1 MDSDASRLIA
11 FRRLKHE
18 QYTVLNPDCSLC
30 CTGRRPSGYGIC
42 RAERVFSGPLCQCK
56 YTGCS
61 RWDPPDHQ
69 HRSDVREPL
78 RHDLRVHTADQQM
91 AECCGCLESP
101 DNLNT
106 LSVNNDLTSNP
117 LTSTIPTTGVIKI
130 VPTTVNDAP
139 CDARQ
144 YTPIV
149 LTVILDNWIVFP
161 VVVSD
166 PLHILIEF
174 KSVPVGLSSQELAAL
189 QSQCTF
195 IGILG
200 SGRGICTC
208 GSGSSSPV
216 KKKK

>member
-1 MDSDASRLIA
+1 MNNTLCRIL
-11 FRRLKHE
+11 
-18 QYTVLNPDCSLC
+18 TVLCVALAVVLLGTVSVAQNVFLVDPYANANTPGAPDGTLRITNTGATYENLC
-30 CTGRRPSGYGIC
+30 AMIY
-42 RAERVFSGPLCQCK
+42 VF
-56 YTGCS
+56 
-61 RWDPPDHQ
+61 
-69 HRSDVREPL
+69 
-78 RHDLRVHTADQQM
+78 TADQQM

-208 GSGSSSPV
+208 GSGSS
-216 KKKK
+216 